1 MEQKS
6 SKTLLLDLLMPLFLL
21 VLTTV
26 YLFASL
32 QISPQV
38 DEGLTGPKFL
48 PILSTIGMYIVLAI
62 IIFKTIRK
70 NRIPCGKENDSNVD
84 WKGIVFFVVATALY
98 IALFKVL
105 GYLLDSFLYVFCLLY
120 VFGLDKCGLVKR
132 VAYAIAITAI
142 FYFLYAFVF
151 QVRLPM
157 IEVLS

>member
-6 SKTLLLDLLMPLFLL
+6 SKNLLVDLLMPLFLL
-21 VLTTV
+21 LLTTI
-26 YLFASL
+26 YLLASL

-48 PILSTIGMYIVLAI
+48 PILSTIGMYIVLSI

-70 NRIPCGKENDSNVD
+70 SKVGYKKNNESNID

-120 VFGLDKCGLVKR
+120 VFGLDKCGPVKR
-132 VAYAIAITAI
+132 IVYSIAITAI
-142 FYFLYAFVF
+142 FYFLYAFIF